1 MNNDIPAFFEDIEPI
16 HEIEFDN
23 LSVLTDE
30 EKTKYGLLYETHR
43 VPEAE
48 RFSFLQ
54 HAISF
59 FALGIDTDDRVKSAV
74 LIIDD
79 AGNGAKMYDDLVR
92 FNGEPPQAVTIQGE
106 AVTADSPATER
117 LQHRSFTW
125 HLGRSAMTFSLSP
138 ANENQPAKQLTRIHL
153 RIIE

>member
-1 MNNDIPAFFEDIEPI
+1 MNNDIPAYFEDIQPF

-23 LSVLTDE
+23 LIVLTDE
-30 EKTKYGLLYETHR
+30 EKSKYGLMNETHR

-54 HAISF
+54 HTISF

-79 AGNGAKMYDDLVR
+79 AANGAKMYNELVKYNGAPDL
-92 FNGEPPQAVTIQGE
+92 ALTIQGD
-106 AVTADSPATER
+106 AVTTDNDAAEGLHHKSY
-117 LQHRSFTW
+117 TW
-125 HLGRSAMTFSLSP
+125 HLGQSAMSFSLFPDNSG
-138 ANENQPAKQLTRIHL
+138 KQLSRIQL
-153 RIIE
+153 RIIK